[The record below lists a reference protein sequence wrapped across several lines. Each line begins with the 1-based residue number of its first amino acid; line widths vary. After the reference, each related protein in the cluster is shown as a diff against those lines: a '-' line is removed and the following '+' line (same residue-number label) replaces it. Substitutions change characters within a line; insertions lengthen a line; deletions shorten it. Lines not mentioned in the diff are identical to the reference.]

1 MIMRTTKEQMI
12 ERFRLYG
19 EIYCMMCEAFD
30 EDDTMD
36 YIKITASEIQEMLED
51 EDVDLIMDFDGE
63 TGELHEIN
71 FENEMMMVWYIG
83 DEGCC
88 GWQIIKY
95 STETIRK
102 IMGIIERYIKAMKE
116 EGV

>member
-1 MIMRTTKEQMI
+1 MALNTTKEELI

-19 EIYCMMCEAFD
+19 EIYCMMDEAFD
-30 EDDTMD
+30 EDGTMD
-36 YIKITASEIQEMLED
+36 YVKITASEIKEMLED

-71 FENEMMMVWYIG
+71 FENEMMMVWYLG

-88 GWQIIKY
+88 GWQIIQY
-95 STETIRK
+95 STDTIRK
-102 IMGIIERYIKAMKE
+102 LKDLLERYVKALKE
-116 EGV
+116 EEV